1 MWRKKGLALT
11 CLLTYW
17 YYNIFQRNSNFTYFL
32 ANIFQ
37 IIKFV
42 NYSYNMASTSFHQT
56 WKKYLIPRVTC
67 KFYWPFKNVRISD
80 RQSWWSRKKSKL
92 GWQSRGTV
100 TMPLHQMQG
109 VQNLRRTYMVRRN
122 DEGCSAI
129 RLRRTDGLFTKP
141 SELGAG
147 IGK

>member
-1 MWRKKGLALT
+1 MWRKKRLA
-11 CLLTYW
+11 LTYW
-17 YYNIFQRNSNFTYFL
+17 YYNIFQRNSHFTYFL
-32 ANIFQ
+32 ANILQ

-42 NYSYNMASTSFHQT
+42 NYSYNMASTSFHHT

-109 VQNLRRTYMVRRN
+109 VQNLRSVLTRYAATTKVKRN
-122 DEGCSAI
+122 PAQSG
-129 RLRRTDGLFTKP
+129 TDGLFTKP